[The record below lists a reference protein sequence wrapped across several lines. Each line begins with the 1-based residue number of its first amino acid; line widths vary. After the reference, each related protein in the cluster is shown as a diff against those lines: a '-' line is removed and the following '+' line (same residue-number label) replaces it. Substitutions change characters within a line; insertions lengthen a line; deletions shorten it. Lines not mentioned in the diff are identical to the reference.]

1 MIDIHQRQDGTW
13 CYVDHQ
19 SNVGHKYSPM
29 SEWVG
34 QFETRQEAVLAA
46 RAKAAE
52 ARLLAAYEEVTRQAT
67 RAERAEA
74 EIEQLRNEKESLREQ
89 LDEALAQIESMWKT
103 IAP

>member
-1 MIDIHQRQDGTW
+1 VLDGGAAGKGDETMDETLNETYVERIVRQRKT
-13 CYVDHQ
+13 
-19 SNVGHKYSPM
+19 
-29 SEWVG
+29 
-34 QFETRQEAVLAA
+34 
-46 RAKAAE
+46 AE

-67 RAERAEA
+67 RAEQAEA